1 MTYITKQSYKKGHC
15 KIAFKVCDICLCHV
29 VIFYVHVHTC
39 IFIDDLM
46 IPNDACM

>member
-1 MTYITKQSYKKGHC
+1 MPYIQNNRIRTLYTKGHC
-15 KIAFKVCDICLCHV
+15 KIAFNVCDICLCHV
-29 VIFYVHVHTC
+29 VIFYVH